1 MISNPKHGWC
11 DIKIGEFQGTGS
23 YLTAVPLDMV
33 NAFIHYY
40 EDGAGACFVNEEGTD
55 FTLVL
60 SDFDAYIIINRE
72 KQELYN
78 VSVSIEC
85 PKEWAKEFMTSEFDG
100 DATSLSYQNGE
111 INRRTLYLLK
121 QVDTLRNIRER
132 LRDYTSTQKEE
143 MDF

>member
-1 MISNPKHGWC
+1 M
-11 DIKIGEFQGTGS
+11 
-23 YLTAVPLDMV
+23 TAVPLDMV

-60 SDFDAYIIINRE
+60 SEFNAYIIINRE

-78 VSVSIEC
+78 VSVSIDTLADELQDDILKC
-85 PKEWAKEFMTSEFDG
+85 PKEWTKEFMTSEFDG

-132 LRDYTSTQKEE
+132 QKGYTSTQKEE
-143 MDF
+143 DKIEYE

>member
-60 SDFDAYIIINRE
+60 SESNAYIIINRE

-78 VSVSIEC
+78 VPVSIDTLADELQDDILKC
-85 PKEWAKEFMTSEFDG
+85 PKNG
-100 DATSLSYQNGE
+100 QRSL
-111 INRRTLYLLK
+111 
-121 QVDTLRNIRER
+121 
-132 LRDYTSTQKEE
+132 
-143 MDF
+143 